1 MDISKIEE
9 AAKAVN
15 LPRIVTSGHSR
26 LSFNIVNSEKNG
38 RRIKLSRD
46 LASELG
52 LDENASI
59 LPVDQM
65 DLVIVAKSL
74 SFPAATTIRLKDDK
88 GGRIA
93 YDSAMVQMLTQLF
106 NLPFGKR
113 VSLSFTNIDIDHL
126 SDGTTVALIHMNS
139 GTKPATEAE
148 K

>member
-15 LPRIVTSGHSR
+15 LPRIATSGHSR

-46 LASELG
+46 LVST
-52 LDENASI
+52 LDLTESAAI
-59 LPVDQM
+59 LPIAENNM

-93 YDSAMVQMLTQLF
+93 YDSAMVQMLTQL
-106 NLPFGKR
+106 LI
-113 VSLSFTNIDIDHL
+113 L
-126 SDGTTVALIHMNS
+126 TTCPMGLR
-139 GTKPATEAE
+139 
-148 K
+148 